1 MQQLVMSNINYYQS
15 PIAKKLTPALARDR
29 ALNKTVAM
37 VMAEANIVTYS
48 YYFS

>member
-1 MQQLVMSNINYYQS
+1 MQQLFLSNINCYQS

-29 ALNKTVAM
+29 ALNTTVAM
-37 VMAEANIVTYS
+37 VIVEANIVTYS